1 MSAPGA
7 MEDPTQVT
15 KESHSPAGTVDTS
28 SLESVAAD
36 ALTPGP
42 VRDHVTPRLAQLAC
56 WAPPAVCSALQ
67 AVSERRVRLPPS
79 EDAGGAGQRADGG
92 R

>member
-7 MEDPTQVT
+7 MEDPTQVRSLT
-15 KESHSPAGTVDTS
+15 HDSDTHDSRRVDTS
-28 SLESVAAD
+28 SLPVAAD
-36 ALTPGP
+36 GP
-42 VRDHVTPRLAQLAC
+42 VRDHVTPST
-56 WAPPAVCSALQ
+56 PPVGLLGPTGRVQCFASCQ
-67 AVSERRVRLPPS
+67 RRVRLPPS